1 VQSLLQSSA
10 WLRRRAPLEWRLSG
24 GIVIAV
30 LSLISQG
37 CGVISD
43 PTNRAMSTKPVP
55 ALEAGVRNSSI
66 QAPQTHSLP
75 REVAPSAQVP
85 PPSEAAPDPLIA
97 RLPLPAPPLV
107 VETGVAS
114 WYGPRFHGKRTA
126 SGEIFNQEKLTA
138 AHRTLPWGSRVRIT
152 NLVNGRSVVVEINDR
167 GPAVKGRIIDV
178 SRAAARTLGMVESG
192 TTTVRV
198 EWLADFEKSNDVVWR
213 GR

>member
-1 VQSLLQSSA
+1 
-10 WLRRRAPLEWRLSG
+10 
-24 GIVIAV
+24 
-30 LSLISQG
+30 
-37 CGVISD
+37 
-43 PTNRAMSTKPVP
+43 
-55 ALEAGVRNSSI
+55 
-66 QAPQTHSLP
+66 
-75 REVAPSAQVP
+75 
-85 PPSEAAPDPLIA
+85 
-97 RLPLPAPPLV
+97 V

-114 WYGPRFHGKRTA
+114 WYGPGFHGKRTA

-152 NLVNGRSVVVEINDR
+152 NLANGRSVVVEINDR